1 MESLKLVGTL
11 LLVLSAA
18 EIALWR
24 VLAPRNPNLNR
35 VFPILISSAVASAVL
50 GLVLFVVG

>member
-1 MESLKLVGTL
+1 MEPLKLAGTL

-24 VLAPRNPNLNR
+24 VLAPRNPNLSR
-35 VFPILISSAVASAVL
+35 FFPILISSAVLSGVL
-50 GLVLFVVG
+50 GLVLLMVG

>member
-1 MESLKLVGTL
+1 MEPLKLAGTL

-35 VFPILISSAVASAVL
+35 VFPILVSSAVMSGVL
-50 GLVLFVVG
+50 GLVLLMVG